1 MKTVD
6 MLKKRM
12 LEYDTLV
19 CCGLDPDILKLPR
32 EIVEKKCSDEQKI
45 YKFLTGVIDITAS
58 HVCAYKAQ
66 KAFFDLLPGGH
77 DLIKDIIKYVHDR
90 YHGIPILV
98 DCKIGDTENT
108 MQVYTQNLFD
118 LMQADGIIINPYM
131 GDDVF
136 DRLVGY
142 PDKAIVVLVKTSNSG
157 GAVVQDIITESGNK
171 VWEVILDL
179 VINRWNSSGN
189 MIPVISSTVNLD
201 LKKIREV
208 IPDEMP
214 ILFAGVGAQGG
225 SYNDLQ
231 QLLNRKKIGVF
242 INSSRGILYPKYVEN
257 KTWQELVVEEV
268 VRLKEELNKYRR

>member
-12 LEYDTLV
+12 LEHDTLV
-19 CCGLDPDILKLPR
+19 CCGLDPDILKLPQ
-32 EIVEKKCSDEQKI
+32 EIVKKNCSDEKKA
-45 YKFLTGVIDITAS
+45 YEFLTEVIDITAPY
-58 HVCAYKAQ
+58 VCGYKAQ
-66 KAFFDLLPGGH
+66 KAFFDLLPEGH
-77 DLIKDIIKYVHDR
+77 NLIKTIIKYVHDR
-90 YHGIPILV
+90 HQGIPVLV

-108 MQVYTQNLFD
+108 MQAYTQNLFD
-118 LMQADGIIINPYM
+118 LMRADGIIINPYM
-131 GDDVF
+131 GDDIF

-142 PDKAIVVLVKTSNSG
+142 PDKAIVVLVKTSNKG
-157 GAVVQDIITESGNK
+157 GSIVQDMTTESGNK

-189 MIPVISSTVNLD
+189 MIPVISSTVNLN

-225 SYNDLQ
+225 SYDDLYY
-231 QLLNRKKIGVF
+231 LLNSQKSGVF
-242 INSSRGILYPKYVEN
+242 VNSSRGILYPQHEEN
-257 KTWQELVVEEV
+257 KIWQELVKEQVI
-268 VRLKEELNKYRR
+268 RLKEDLNKYRR